1 MCYKLLVDIINNTL
15 KQCLMLCKI
24 DMLEYND
31 FDKYLLDQKGRVI
44 HQVWFGTI
52 PNKKEAS
59 KTYKNLKIYRDSWK
73 IKNPT
78 WCHIEWNKQMSEHLV
93 KTHFPEHFD
102 MYQKYPYEIQR
113 CDFVRYAFLYRYGGI
128 YADMDYYCNKPFD
141 EAFLH
146 FRNDF
151 YLVNTPNVGN
161 NYVSNS
167 LMYSRPSHVFWRRL
181 FLEMEINKECPVYY
195 SRHLIIM
202 YTTGPGILTRVY
214 DKYKIKDKLKSLP
227 SKLFH
232 PYGISDV
239 KMNLN
244 KDKKVYAIHIGKGS
258 WEKNDSKFLIYMYKE
273 WKIILFIFCTLI
285 LNIIIF
291 FIRNMF
297 SNTD

>member
-1 MCYKLLVDIINNTL
+1 
-15 KQCLMLCKI
+15 
-24 DMLEYND
+24 MLEFKD
-31 FDKYLLDQKGRVI
+31 FDKYLLDQKGRII

-52 PNKKEAS
+52 PNKKKAE
-59 KTYKNLKIYRDSWK
+59 KTYINFKIYRDSWK

-78 WCHIEWNKQMSEHLV
+78 WCHVEWNKQMSENLI
-93 KTHFPEHFD
+93 KYYFPEHFD
-102 MYQKYPYEIQR
+102 MYSKYKYEIQK
-113 CDFVRYAFLYRYGGI
+113 CDFVRYVFLYRYGGI

-167 LMYSRPSHVFWRRL
+167 LMWCKPSHVFWRLL
-181 FLEMEINKECPVYY
+181 FLEMELCKESPIYY
-195 SRHLIIM
+195 NRHLIIM

-214 DKYKIKDKLKSLP
+214 NKYKIKYKLKSLP

-232 PYGISDV
+232 PYGILDI

-244 KDKKVYAIHIGKGS
+244 KNKNVYAIHIGKGS
-258 WEKNDSKFLIYMYKE
+258 WEQNDSKLLIYIYKE
-273 WKIILFIFCTLI
+273 WKIILFILFSLL

-291 FIRNMF
+291 LFDVN
-297 SNTD
+297 